1 MSALNFLESGNG
13 SDGWLSTGA
22 STTSSTIMASAKPPV
37 KHMPTTPTPGPPQRS
52 CSAAASLRSHTVTG
66 LVFFRAKAENSR
78 ETQAG
83 PIDASV

>member
-1 MSALNFLESGNG
+1 MSALYFLESGNG

-52 CSAAASLRSHTVTG
+52 CSAAASLRNHTVIG
-66 LVFFRAKAENSR
+66 LVFFSAKAENSF

-83 PIDASV
+83 PMDCNA